1 MSSWSGAARGVAMG
15 GMMPWKRGGGVGGM
29 GEEYGGEPGWI
40 TGQVV

>member
-1 MSSWSGAARGVAMG
+1 MG